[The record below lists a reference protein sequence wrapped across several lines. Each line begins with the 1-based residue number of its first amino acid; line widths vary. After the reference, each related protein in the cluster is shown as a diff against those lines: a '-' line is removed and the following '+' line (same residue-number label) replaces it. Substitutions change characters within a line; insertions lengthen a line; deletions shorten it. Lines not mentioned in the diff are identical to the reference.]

1 MKVNEFVKRVLV
13 PILSAA
19 FLVALF
25 RPLCMGNGACDYLK
39 LWFLSGI
46 PFGIQKMSLWVVP
59 KGYDIGG
66 SMGIFV
72 FNLLV
77 GGVIGGMVL
86 TWRLLTAVTYL
97 VKMALAGIVW
107 VIRKAAGKP
116 CKVA

>member
-1 MKVNEFVKRVLV
+1 MKVNEFVRRVLV
-13 PILSAA
+13 PVLSVV
-19 FLVALF
+19 FLAALF
-25 RPLCMGNGACDYLK
+25 RPLCMGNGTCDYLK

-46 PFGIQKMSLWVVP
+46 PFGIQKMFLWVVP

-72 FNLLV
+72 LNLLV

-86 TWRLLTAVTYL
+86 AWRLLTAVTYL

-107 VIRKAAGKP
+107 VIRKAERKP
-116 CKVA
+116 CRAA